1 MSLKAMLKKNSHY
14 ANLALCSFI
23 YKNYQELW
31 SLSSHYHYFTFFVA
45 FSFLPLCF
53 KDIFGG
59 TYILIALHWF
69 VCKPPESHCIKVIAM
84 LWLNHHSNIFYLAV
98 INFDIKKLKNNPAH
112 FPLSKLGALEPN
124 ASY

>member
-1 MSLKAMLKKNSHY
+1 MKEKLKESECGVEFHYLQEVSVTLILKKP
-14 ANLALCSFI
+14 L
-23 YKNYQELW
+23 
-31 SLSSHYHYFTFFVA
+31 SLFHSLLLSCI
-45 FSFLPLCF
+45 LPLRF

-84 LWLNHHSNIFYLAV
+84 LWLDHHGNIFYLAV